1 MHMIVI
7 VNIEK
12 IIPNKHVINNGKH
25 LLFNKLIKIKIK
37 GKAKKRNPR
46 IKEKIIINNWYLYI
60 LANIFANVFLQHEV
74 LPMNFNLS

>member
-1 MHMIVI
+1 MLFLFHFAEAKNLYLLLSKHIIVI

-12 IIPNKHVINNGKH
+12 IIPNRHVINNGKH

-46 IKEKIIINNWYLYI
+46 IKEKIIIKN
-60 LANIFANVFLQHEV
+60 
-74 LPMNFNLS
+74 